1 MKKIVTLTCAAVC
14 AVVAAS
20 CSESSGPSGSSV
32 LLDASSAFTT
42 VPSGFS
48 DLNSSFAA
56 AETDGPFQPL
66 FDGRGTGG
74 PSGRWSFGRGPGF
87 GIGFMGGL
95 GGPFLGLG
103 LLDFFH
109 DGSCAFSSST
119 GLVTCGKQTR
129 GGLTIT
135 HTFKYT
141 DVGGNPQSKIDTTT
155 NTIAS
160 TVSVVGTVTRRDSVK
175 SDINESSSQTIGGL
189 AKGSTQRKIDGVSA
203 GSENTSGTSS
213 MGAFTAQRSAGDTI
227 TGVVIPVGTAALSHP
242 PYPSAGKIIR
252 SMTVTVTLSGQSPA
266 TSSRREVITYDGSAT
281 AKVVITA
288 DGTTQNCTL
297 PLPFGRLS
305 CQ

>member
-1 MKKIVTLTCAAVC
+1 MKQIVTLTCAAVC

-42 VPSGFS
+42 MPAGFS

-56 AETDGPFQPL
+56 SATDGAFQPL
-66 FDGRGTGG
+66 FDGRGPGG
-74 PSGRWSFGRGPGF
+74 SGGRWSFGHGPGF

-119 GLVTCGKQTR
+119 NLVTCGKQTR

-135 HTFKYT
+135 HTFQYT
-141 DVGGNPQSKIDTTT
+141 DASGNPQSKIDNTT
-155 NTIAS
+155 NTIVS
-160 TVSVVGTVTRRDSVK
+160 TVSVTGTVTRHDNGTTDV
-175 SDINESSSQTIGGL
+175 NESSSQKVSGL
-189 AKGSTQRKIDGVSA
+189 AQGSTQRAIDGASA
-203 GSENTSGTSS
+203 GSENTTGTSS

-227 TGVVIPVGTAALSHP
+227 TGVLIPVGSAATSHP
-242 PYPSAGKIIR
+242 PYPTAGTIIR
-252 SMTVTVTLSGQSPA
+252 SMKVTVTLSGQSPA

-281 AKVVITA
+281 AKVVITE

>member
-1 MKKIVTLTCAAVC
+1 MKRIVTLTCAAVC

-56 AETDGPFQPL
+56 SETDGPFQPL
-66 FDGRGTGG
+66 FDGRGPGG
-74 PSGRWSFGRGPGF
+74 PGGRWSFGRGPGF

-95 GGPFLGLG
+95 RGPFLGLG

-119 GLVTCGKQTR
+119 GLVTCGRQTR

-141 DVGGNPQSKIDTTT
+141 DAGGNPQSKIDTTT

-160 TVSVVGTVTRRDSVK
+160 TVSVVGTVTHRDSVK
-175 SDINESSSQTIGGL
+175 SDINESSSQTISGL

-227 TGVVIPVGTAALSHP
+227 TGVVIPVGSAALSHP
-242 PYPSAGKIIR
+242 PYPSAGTIIR
-252 SMTVTVTLSGQSPA
+252 SMKATVTLSGQSPA

-281 AKVVITA
+281 AKVVITE
-288 DGTTQNCTL
+288 DGNTQNCTL

>member
-56 AETDGPFQPL
+56 TETDGPFQPL
-66 FDGRGTGG
+66 FDGRGPGG

-95 GGPFLGLG
+95 GGPFLGFG

-119 GLVTCGKQTR
+119 GLVTCGKLTR

-141 DVGGNPQSKIDTTT
+141 DVGGNPQSKIDSTT

-160 TVSVVGTVTRRDSVK
+160 TVSVVGTVTHRDSVK
-175 SDINESSSQTIGGL
+175 SDINESSSQAISGL
-189 AKGSTQRKIDGVSA
+189 AKGSTQRKIDGASA

-242 PYPSAGKIIR
+242 PYPSAGTIIR

-266 TSSRREVITYDGSAT
+266 TSSRREVITYDGSTT
-281 AKVVITA
+281 AKVVITE